1 MDKFTDTSLRG
12 TGGGRVD
19 FKYYNSAFA
28 NIQLLRVV
36 PGNGEGGERVAGE
49 TRC

>member
-1 MDKFTDTSLRG
+1 M
-12 TGGGRVD
+12 D

-36 PGNGEGGERVAGE
+36 PGNAKAATTARGRRGCGVIAFAKSAV
-49 TRC
+49 